1 MSNKKFR
8 TPASGA
14 KVTASDAEKELK
26 KLTDRAD
33 QLMADAH
40 TLYRRMNADRPLN
53 ADQVR
58 EMSETV
64 GCTMYQVVG
73 IVSGVMATVDSAQL
87 REIVG
92 PGLKLPKVL
101 RDTLK
106 RLGDRDDAYL
116 DRELTHEQQVVSQ
129 TAPAKRPRG
138 SKHPLLALLET
149 AVKAG
154 KLYEK
159 IMGGLFP
166 RVFNKPTLI
175 DKENAQMMK
184 AVDAAFP
191 V

>member
-8 TPASGA
+8 TPAGGA
-14 KVTASDAEKELK
+14 KVTASEAEIELK

-40 TLYRRMNADRPLN
+40 TLYRRMNADGPLN
-53 ADQVR
+53 ADKVR

-64 GCTMYQVVG
+64 ACTMYQVVG
-73 IVSGVMATVDSAQL
+73 IVSGVMATVDSAQA

-101 RDTLK
+101 RETLK

-116 DRELTHEQQVVSQ
+116 DRELTHEEQIVNQ

-138 SKHPLLALLET
+138 AKHPLLALVET
-149 AVKAG
+149 GIKAG
-154 KLYEK
+154 RLYEK

-166 RVFNKPTLI
+166 RVFNRPSLI
-175 DKENAQMMK
+175 DKENEKMMK